1 MLSGY
6 LPTPA
11 TSKGRK
17 SRARCLYLC
26 AIQNPENSAHV
37 LREELAVETVLQFVQ
52 LIALVSLTALSIYLI
67 VILSGLRRDVTE
79 FVQRA
84 KPVLDNLAYITEKLK
99 STAEKIDNHVDIVK
113 SSLNSLKSVAD
124 NVLVLEER
132 VQQRL
137 EEPIL
142 QVASI
147 LGAIVSS
154 IGMFFDR
161 FRPRG

>member
-1 MLSGY
+1 
-6 LPTPA
+6 
-11 TSKGRK
+11 
-17 SRARCLYLC
+17 
-26 AIQNPENSAHV
+26 
-37 LREELAVETVLQFVQ
+37 VETVLQFVQ
-52 LIALVSLTALSIYLI
+52 LIALISLTALSIYLI
-67 VILSGLRRDVTE
+67 VILSGLKRDLSD

-84 KPVLDNLAYITEKLK
+84 KPVMENLAFITEKLK
-99 STAEKIDNHVDIVK
+99 STAQKIDDHVDIVK

-154 IGMFFDR
+154 VGVFFDR

>member
-1 MLSGY
+1 M
-6 LPTPA
+6 
-11 TSKGRK
+11 
-17 SRARCLYLC
+17 
-26 AIQNPENSAHV
+26 
-37 LREELAVETVLQFVQ
+37 ETVLQFVQ
-52 LIALVSLTALSIYLI
+52 LIALLSLTALSIYLI
-67 VILSGLRRDVTE
+67 VILSGLRRDVSE

-84 KPVLDNLAYITEKLK
+84 KPVLENLAFITEKLK
-99 STAEKIDNHVDIVK
+99 STAQIDDHVDIVK
-113 SSLNSLKSVAD
+113 SSLNSLKNVAD

-147 LGAIVSS
+147 IGAIVSS
-154 IGMFFDR
+154 VGVFFDR

>member
-1 MLSGY
+1 
-6 LPTPA
+6 
-11 TSKGRK
+11 
-17 SRARCLYLC
+17 
-26 AIQNPENSAHV
+26 
-37 LREELAVETVLQFVQ
+37 VETVLQFVQ
-52 LIALVSLTALSIYLI
+52 LIALLSLTALSIYLI
-67 VILSGLRRDVTE
+67 VILSGLRRDVSE

-84 KPVLDNLAYITEKLK
+84 KPVLENLAFITEKLK
-99 STAEKIDNHVDIVK
+99 STAQKIDDHVDIVK
-113 SSLNSLKSVAD
+113 SSLNSLKNVAD

-147 LGAIVSS
+147 IGAIVSS
-154 IGMFFDR
+154 VGVFFDR

>member
-1 MLSGY
+1 MD
-6 LPTPA
+6 
-11 TSKGRK
+11 
-17 SRARCLYLC
+17 
-26 AIQNPENSAHV
+26 
-37 LREELAVETVLQFVQ
+37 TVLLHYVEM
-52 LIALVSLTALSIYLI
+52 IALISLTALSIYLI
-67 VILSGLRRDVTE
+67 VILSGLRRDVSE

-84 KPVLDNLAYITEKLK
+84 KPVLENLAFVTDKLK
-99 STAEKIDNHVDIVK
+99 STAQKIDDNVDIVK

-124 NVLVLEER
+124 NVVGLEER

-147 LGAIVSS
+147 IGAIVSAV
-154 IGMFFDR
+154 GVFFDR

>member
-1 MLSGY
+1 
-6 LPTPA
+6 
-11 TSKGRK
+11 
-17 SRARCLYLC
+17 
-26 AIQNPENSAHV
+26 
-37 LREELAVETVLQFVQ
+37 VETVLQFVQ
-52 LIALVSLTALSIYLI
+52 LIALICLTALSIYLI
-67 VILSGLRRDVTE
+67 VILSGLRRDVSE

-84 KPVLDNLAYITEKLK
+84 KPVLENLAFITEKLK
-99 STAEKIDNHVDIVK
+99 STAQKIDDHVDIVK
-113 SSLNSLKSVAD
+113 TSLNSLKSVAD

-147 LGAIVSS
+147 IGAIVSS
-154 IGMFFDR
+154 LGVFFER

>member
-1 MLSGY
+1 
-6 LPTPA
+6 
-11 TSKGRK
+11 
-17 SRARCLYLC
+17 
-26 AIQNPENSAHV
+26 
-37 LREELAVETVLQFVQ
+37 VETVLQFVQ
-52 LIALVSLTALSIYLI
+52 LIALISLTALSIYLM
-67 VILSGLRRDVTE
+67 VILTGLRREVSE

-84 KPVLDNLAYITEKLK
+84 KPVLENLAFITEKLK
-99 STAEKIDNHVDIVK
+99 STAQKIDDHVDIVK

-147 LGAIVSS
+147 IGAIVSS
-154 IGMFFDR
+154 VGVFFDR

>member
-1 MLSGY
+1 M
-6 LPTPA
+6 
-11 TSKGRK
+11 
-17 SRARCLYLC
+17 
-26 AIQNPENSAHV
+26 
-37 LREELAVETVLQFVQ
+37 ETVLQFVQ
-52 LIALVSLTALSIYLI
+52 VIALISLTALCVYLI
-67 VILSGLRRDVTE
+67 VILSGLRRDLSD

-84 KPVLDNLAYITEKLK
+84 RPVLENLAFITEKLR
-99 STAEKIDNHVDIVK
+99 STAQKIDDHVDIVK

-154 IGMFFDR
+154 VGIFFDR

>member
-1 MLSGY
+1 M
-6 LPTPA
+6 
-11 TSKGRK
+11 
-17 SRARCLYLC
+17 
-26 AIQNPENSAHV
+26 
-37 LREELAVETVLQFVQ
+37 ETVLQFVELLA
-52 LIALVSLTALSIYLI
+52 LISVTALSIYLI
-67 VILSGLRRDVTE
+67 VILSGLRRDVSE

-84 KPVLDNLAYITEKLK
+84 KPVLENLAFITEKLK
-99 STAEKIDNHVDIVK
+99 STAQKIDDHVDIVK
-113 SSLNSLKSVAD
+113 TSLNSLKSVAD

-147 LGAIVSS
+147 IGAIVSS
-154 IGMFFDR
+154 LGVFFER

>member
-1 MLSGY
+1 M
-6 LPTPA
+6 
-11 TSKGRK
+11 
-17 SRARCLYLC
+17 
-26 AIQNPENSAHV
+26 
-37 LREELAVETVLQFVQ
+37 ETVLQFVQ
-52 LIALVSLTALSIYLI
+52 LIALISLTALSIYLI
-67 VILSGLRRDVTE
+67 VILSGLRRDVSE

-84 KPVLDNLAYITEKLK
+84 KPVLENLAFITEKLK
-99 STAEKIDNHVDIVK
+99 STAQKIDDHVDIVK
-113 SSLNSLKSVAD
+113 SSLTSLKSVAD

-147 LGAIVSS
+147 IGAIVSS
-154 IGMFFDR
+154 VGVFFER

>member
-1 MLSGY
+1 
-6 LPTPA
+6 
-11 TSKGRK
+11 
-17 SRARCLYLC
+17 
-26 AIQNPENSAHV
+26 
-37 LREELAVETVLQFVQ
+37 VETVLQFVQ
-52 LIALVSLTALSIYLI
+52 VIALISLTALCIYLI
-67 VILSGLRRDVTE
+67 VILSGLRRDLSD

-84 KPVLDNLAYITEKLK
+84 RPVLENLAFITEKMR
-99 STAEKIDNHVDIVK
+99 STAQKIDDHVDIVK

-154 IGMFFDR
+154 VGMFFDR

>member
-1 MLSGY
+1 
-6 LPTPA
+6 
-11 TSKGRK
+11 
-17 SRARCLYLC
+17 
-26 AIQNPENSAHV
+26 
-37 LREELAVETVLQFVQ
+37 VETVLQFVE
-52 LIALVSLTALSIYLI
+52 LIALLSLTVLSIYLI
-67 VILSGLRRDVTE
+67 VILSGMRRDLTE

-154 IGMFFDR
+154 VGMFFDR

>member
-1 MLSGY
+1 M
-6 LPTPA
+6 
-11 TSKGRK
+11 
-17 SRARCLYLC
+17 
-26 AIQNPENSAHV
+26 
-37 LREELAVETVLQFVQ
+37 ETVLQFVQ
-52 LIALVSLTALSIYLI
+52 VIALISLTALCVYLI
-67 VILSGLRRDVTE
+67 VILSGLRRDLSD

-84 KPVLDNLAYITEKLK
+84 RPVLENLAFITEKLR
-99 STAEKIDNHVDIVK
+99 STAQKIDDHVDIVK

-154 IGMFFDR
+154 VGIFFDR
-161 FRPRG
+161 FRLRG